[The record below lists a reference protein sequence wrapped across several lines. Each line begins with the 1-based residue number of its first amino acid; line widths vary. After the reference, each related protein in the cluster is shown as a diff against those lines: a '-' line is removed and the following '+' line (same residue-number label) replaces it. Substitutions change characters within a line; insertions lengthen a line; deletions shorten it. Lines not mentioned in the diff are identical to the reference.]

1 MDPNR
6 NLKHTG
12 WQSACLRLIP
22 RIPYTNLSFPP
33 TFSQSLQVVLG
44 FSDVL
49 STVPNA
55 SLIQKL
61 GTSVNELMS
70 KKNKKRKSRQSAIYL
85 DHVPNKKFKVEREVA
100 EHRQTGLAEST

>member
-1 MDPNR
+1 M
-6 NLKHTG
+6 
-12 WQSACLRLIP
+12 
-22 RIPYTNLSFPP
+22 
-33 TFSQSLQVVLG
+33 VLG

>member
-1 MDPNR
+1 M
-6 NLKHTG
+6 
-12 WQSACLRLIP
+12 
-22 RIPYTNLSFPP
+22 
-33 TFSQSLQVVLG
+33 VLG

-49 STVPNA
+49 STIPNA

-100 EHRQTGLAEST
+100 EHHQTGLAEST

>member
-1 MDPNR
+1 M
-6 NLKHTG
+6 
-12 WQSACLRLIP
+12 
-22 RIPYTNLSFPP
+22 
-33 TFSQSLQVVLG
+33 VLG

-85 DHVPNKKFKVEREVA
+85 DHVPNKKFKVERKVA

>member
-1 MDPNR
+1 M
-6 NLKHTG
+6 
-12 WQSACLRLIP
+12 
-22 RIPYTNLSFPP
+22 
-33 TFSQSLQVVLG
+33 VLG

-61 GTSVNELMS
+61 GTSVNELTS
-70 KKNKKRKSRQSAIYL
+70 KKNKRKRKSRQSAIYL